1 MQNPKKVENLKG
13 HLSNEELEE
22 RERQEGAFRRE
33 KVEIRMPE
41 SLSNDITGQQ
51 VWAQTLNDA
60 DTFGIFD
67 NLDSETLGSYCSII
81 SRITSLRKKYISALN
96 GHRKNADVLELS
108 KELRLLE
115 ASQLNYA
122 GKLGLTPESRVRLA
136 QKLVPPEN
144 DPDDDLYGD

>member
-1 MQNPKKVENLKG
+1 MQNPKKSGNIQG
-13 HLSNEELEE
+13 HLSAEELEE
-22 RERQEGAFRRE
+22 RARKENALRRE
-33 KVEIRMPE
+33 NVEIRMPE
-41 SLSNDITGQQ
+41 SLSNDIIGQQ
-51 VWAQTLNDA
+51 IWAKTLNDA

-67 NLDSETLGSYCSII
+67 NLDSETLGSYCSIV

-136 QKLVPPEN
+136 QKLVPPET

>member
-1 MQNPKKVENLKG
+1 MQNPKKAGNIQG
-13 HLSNEELEE
+13 HLSAEELEE
-22 RERQEGAFRRE
+22 RARKENALRRE
-33 KVEIRMPE
+33 NVEIRMPE
-41 SLSNDITGQQ
+41 SLSNDIIGQQ
-51 VWAQTLNDA
+51 IWAQTLNDA

-67 NLDSETLGSYCSII
+67 NLDSETLGSYCSIV
-81 SRITSLRKKYISALN
+81 SRITSLRKKYLSALN

-136 QKLVPPEN
+136 QKLVPPET

>member
-13 HLSNEELEE
+13 HLSNEKIEE
-22 RERQEGAFRRE
+22 RERQEGAFQRE

-51 VWAQTLNDA
+51 IWAQTLNDA

-67 NLDSETLGSYCSII
+67 NLDSETLGSYCSIV

-136 QKLVPPEN
+136 QKLVMPET
-144 DPDDDLYGD
+144 DPDDDLYG

>member
-1 MQNPKKVENLKG
+1 MQNPKKAGNIQG
-13 HLSNEELEE
+13 HLSAEELEE
-22 RERQEGAFRRE
+22 RARKENALRRE
-33 KVEIRMPE
+33 NVEIRMPE
-41 SLSNDITGQQ
+41 SLSNDIIGQQ
-51 VWAQTLNDA
+51 IWAQTLNDA

-67 NLDSETLGSYCSII
+67 NLDSETLGSYCSIV
-81 SRITSLRKKYISALN
+81 SRITSLRKKYLSALN

-136 QKLVPPEN
+136 QKLVPPET
-144 DPDDDLYGD
+144 DPDDDLYG

>member
-41 SLSNDITGQQ
+41 SLSNDIIAQRI
-51 VWAQTLNDA
+51 WAQTLSDA
-60 DTFGIFD
+60 ETFGIFD
-67 NLDSETLGSYCSII
+67 NLDSETLGSYCSIG
-81 SRITSLRKKYISALN
+81 SRIETLRQKYKSALN

-115 ASQLNYA
+115 ALQLNYA

-136 QKLVPPEN
+136 QKLVPPET

>member
-1 MQNPKKVENLKG
+1 MQNPKKAGNLKG
-13 HLSNEELEE
+13 HLSNDELEE
-22 RERQEGAFRRE
+22 RERQEGMFRRE
-33 KVEIRMPE
+33 TVEIRMPE

-60 DTFGIFD
+60 ENFGIFD
-67 NLDSETLGSYCSII
+67 NLDSETLGSYCSIV
-81 SRITSLRKKYISALN
+81 SRITSLRRKYLSALN

-136 QKLVPPEN
+136 QKIVPPET

>member
-41 SLSNDITGQQ
+41 SLSNDIIGQQ
-51 VWAQTLNDA
+51 IWAQTLNDA

-67 NLDSETLGSYCSII
+67 NLDSETLGSYCSIV
-81 SRITSLRKKYISALN
+81 SRITSLRKKYLSALN

-136 QKLVPPEN
+136 QKLVPPET
-144 DPDDDLYGD
+144 DPDDDLYG

>member
-1 MQNPKKVENLKG
+1 MQNPKKSGNIQG
-13 HLSNEELEE
+13 HLSAEELEE
-22 RERQEGAFRRE
+22 RARKENALRRE
-33 KVEIRMPE
+33 NVEIRMPE
-41 SLSNDITGQQ
+41 SLSNDIIGQQ
-51 VWAQTLNDA
+51 IWAQTLNDA

-67 NLDSETLGSYCSII
+67 NLDSETLGSYCSIV

-115 ASQLNYA
+115 SSQLNYA

-136 QKLVPPEN
+136 QKLVPPET

>member
-1 MQNPKKVENLKG
+1 MQNPKKAGNIKG
-13 HLSNEELEE
+13 HLSNDELEA
-22 RERQEGAFRRE
+22 RERQEETFRRE
-33 KVEIRMPE
+33 TVEIRMPE

-51 VWAQTLNDA
+51 VWAQTLSDA
-60 DTFGIFD
+60 ENFGIFD
-67 NLDSETLGSYCSII
+67 NLDSETLGSYCSIV

-136 QKLVPPEN
+136 QKLVPPET

>member
-1 MQNPKKVENLKG
+1 MQNPKKAGNLKG
-13 HLSNEELEE
+13 HLSADELAE
-22 RERQEGAFRRE
+22 RERQEGMFRRE
-33 KVEIRMPE
+33 TVEIRMPE
-41 SLSNDITGQQ
+41 SLSNDLIGQQ
-51 VWAQTLNDA
+51 VWAQTLYDA
-60 DTFGIFD
+60 ENFGIFD
-67 NLDSETLGSYCSII
+67 NLDSETLGSYCSIV

-115 ASQLNYA
+115 SSQLNYA

-136 QKLVPPEN
+136 QKLVPPET

>member
-1 MQNPKKVENLKG
+1 MQNTKKAGNLKG

-22 RERQEGAFRRE
+22 RERQEGMFQRE
-33 KVEIRMPE
+33 TVEIRMPE

-51 VWAQTLNDA
+51 VWAQTLSDA
-60 DTFGIFD
+60 ENFGIFD
-67 NLDSETLGSYCSII
+67 NLDSETLGSYCSIV

-136 QKLVPPEN
+136 QKIVPPET
-144 DPDDDLYGD
+144 DPDDDLYGE

>member
-1 MQNPKKVENLKG
+1 MQNPKKAGNIQG
-13 HLSNEELEE
+13 HLSAEELEE
-22 RERQEGAFRRE
+22 RARKENALRRE
-33 KVEIRMPE
+33 NVEIRMPE
-41 SLSNDITGQQ
+41 SLSNDIIGQQ
-51 VWAQTLNDA
+51 IWAQTLNDA

-67 NLDSETLGSYCSII
+67 NLDSETLGSYCSIV

-136 QKLVPPEN
+136 QKLVPPET

>member
-1 MQNPKKVENLKG
+1 MQNPKKVENLRG

-41 SLSNDITGQQ
+41 SLSNDIIGQQ
-51 VWAQTLNDA
+51 IWAQTLNDA

-67 NLDSETLGSYCSII
+67 DLDSETLGSYCSIV

-136 QKLVPPEN
+136 QKLVPPET

>member
-1 MQNPKKVENLKG
+1 MQNPKKAGNLKG
-13 HLSNEELEE
+13 HLSADELAE
-22 RERQEGAFRRE
+22 RERQEEMFRRE
-33 KVEIRMPE
+33 TVEIRMPE
-41 SLSNDITGQQ
+41 SLSNDIIGQQ

-60 DTFGIFD
+60 ENFGIFD
-67 NLDSETLGSYCSII
+67 NLDSETLGSYCSIV

-115 ASQLNYA
+115 SSQLNYA

-136 QKLVPPEN
+136 QKLVPPET

>member
-51 VWAQTLNDA
+51 VWSQTLNDA

-67 NLDSETLGSYCSII
+67 NLDSETLGSYCSIV
-81 SRITSLRKKYISALN
+81 SRITSLRKKYLSALN

-122 GKLGLTPESRVRLA
+122 GKLGLTPESRVRLV
-136 QKLVPPEN
+136 QKLVPPET

>member
-51 VWAQTLNDA
+51 VWSQTLNDA

-67 NLDSETLGSYCSII
+67 NLDSETLGSYCSIV
-81 SRITSLRKKYISALN
+81 SRITSLRKKYLSALN

-136 QKLVPPEN
+136 QKLVPPET

>member
-1 MQNPKKVENLKG
+1 
-13 HLSNEELEE
+13 
-22 RERQEGAFRRE
+22 
-33 KVEIRMPE
+33 MPE
-41 SLSNDITGQQ
+41 SLSNDIIGQQ
-51 VWAQTLNDA
+51 IWAQTLGDA

-67 NLDSETLGSYCSII
+67 NLDSETLGSYCSIV

-136 QKLVPPEN
+136 QKLVPPET

>member
-1 MQNPKKVENLKG
+1 MQNPKKSGNIQG
-13 HLSNEELEE
+13 HLSAEELEE
-22 RERQEGAFRRE
+22 RARKENALRRE
-33 KVEIRMPE
+33 NVEIRMPE
-41 SLSNDITGQQ
+41 SLSNDIIGQQ
-51 VWAQTLNDA
+51 IWAQTLSDA

-67 NLDSETLGSYCSII
+67 NLDSETLGSYCSIV
-81 SRITSLRKKYISALN
+81 SRITSLRKKYLSALN

-136 QKLVPPEN
+136 QKLVPPET